1 MKKIFVFTGPESSGK
16 TTLAER
22 LSADLNLPI
31 VPEFARQYLENK
43 GGKYALEEVDYMAQI
58 QKELEADAPGN
69 RVICDTDL
77 LTFYIWKKEV
87 FVVDDVSL
95 LQELKK
101 TPRHYLLCKPNI
113 PWIQDPL
120 RENPLDRD
128 RLFSL
133 YLEVIEGSNIPFSII
148 DGDGF
153 KDRYLQALSYIN
165 QLLKT
170 LSPL

>member
-22 LSADLNLPI
+22 IANDLQLTL
-31 VPEFARQYLENK
+31 VPEFARRYLENK
-43 GGKYALEEVDYMAQI
+43 NANYTLEEVDYIAQK
-58 QKELEADAPGN
+58 QKELEAEASGN

-77 LTFYIWKKEV
+77 LTIYIWKKEV
-87 FVVDDVSL
+87 FEVNDDSL

-113 PWIQDPL
+113 PWIPDPL

-128 RLFSL
+128 RLFDLHLKILNEINARYSILDAESL
-133 YLEVIEGSNIPFSII
+133 E
-148 DGDGF
+148 
-153 KDRYLQALSYIN
+153 DRYLQATFYLNSI
-165 QLLKT
+165 L
-170 LSPL
+170 

>member
-1 MKKIFVFTGPESSGK
+1 MKEFFVFTGPESSGK

-43 GGKYALEEVDYMAQI
+43 GGKYALEEVDYMAQK
-58 QKELEADAPGN
+58 QKELEADALGN

-87 FVVDDVSL
+87 FHTEDDSL
-95 LQELKK
+95 LSFLQG
-101 TPRHYLLCKPNI
+101 TPRYYFLCTPNI
-113 PWIQDPL
+113 PWVPDPL

-128 RLFSL
+128 RLFDIHLTILNQLNAKYSILDAESL
-133 YLEVIEGSNIPFSII
+133 E
-148 DGDGF
+148 
-153 KDRYLQALSYIN
+153 DRYLQATYYLNSI
-165 QLLKT
+165 L
-170 LSPL
+170 